1 VIDAVLVE
9 LDPVV
14 GTKQACA
21 LVGRPR
27 ASHYRRLRPVVGKV
41 QQPRPAPPNALSL
54 LERDAVLALL
64 RCPANCD
71 LAVAHV
77 WARELDNGRY
87 HCSS

>member
-1 VIDAVLVE
+1 VE
-9 LDPVV
+9 
-14 GTKQACA
+14 
-21 LVGRPR
+21 
-27 ASHYRRLRPVVGKV
+27 KV

-71 LAVAHV
+71 LAVAQV